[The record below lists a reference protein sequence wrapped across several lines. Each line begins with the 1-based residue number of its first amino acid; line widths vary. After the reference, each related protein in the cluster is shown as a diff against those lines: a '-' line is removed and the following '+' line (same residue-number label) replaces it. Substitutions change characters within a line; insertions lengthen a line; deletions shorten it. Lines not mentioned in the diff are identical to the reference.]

1 MPLRAELC
9 SVFGVFCDFVCL
21 TRRLVLHWTQ
31 RGAERAKREVLM
43 AGAKRNID
51 FTRGSI
57 VGSIVAFSMPIVF
70 GELLQNLYNSVD
82 AFVVGNFAG
91 KTALAAVTVG
101 GVISNMVVMFFNG
114 MSVGANVTISKAFGR
129 SNLDELRRKVR
140 VAFTFSLLLGV
151 TFSLLGIAFTPQ
163 LLRLAGT
170 QAEYYAEALTYLR
183 IYLAGLMFTV
193 IYNNAAGIL
202 RAVGDSRTPF
212 LILALACGVNIVL
225 DVAFTGVL
233 RLGVTGVA
241 LATVF
246 SQGLSTVLAYRAIAV
261 GQGTH
266 CIDFGELFREGGE
279 TVREILGVGM
289 AAGVQ
294 SALIGLSNI
303 FVTRYM
309 NLFSTAS
316 VAGIGVAQ
324 RIDRFVILPAK
335 SFGITMTTF
344 VSQNL
349 GAGRDERV
357 REGVKQCLL
366 TALGVTLS
374 LSALVYIFAHA
385 CVTLFNQDPEVV
397 AVGAAMVRVLAL
409 AFWVMAVREVLLGY
423 LRGYG
428 KSFLPMLLS
437 LIGMIGVRQAYLA
450 ATLLTARPQI
460 QHLYFCYPIG
470 WGATTLLLFGYY
482 LLVRKQFS
490 RREADLV

>member
-1 MPLRAELC
+1 MVRMRQ
-9 SVFGVFCDFVCL
+9 S
-21 TRRLVLHWTQ
+21 
-31 RGAERAKREVLM
+31 
-43 AGAKRNID
+43 ID
-51 FTRGSI
+51 FTQGNI
-57 VGSIVAFSMPIVF
+57 VVAIVAFSLPIVL

-82 AFVVGNFAG
+82 AIVVGNYAG
-91 KTALAAVTVG
+91 KSALAAVTVG

-114 MSVGANVTISKAFGR
+114 MSVGANVTISKAYGR
-129 SNLDELRRKVR
+129 SDVRELRAKVR

-151 TFSLLGIAFTPQ
+151 GLSLLGILFTPQ
-163 LLRLAGT
+163 LLHLAGT
-170 QAEYYAEALTYLR
+170 QEEYFAEALTYLR

-212 LILALACGVNIVL
+212 RILVIACGVNIVL
-225 DVAFTGVL
+225 DLLLTGAL
-233 RLGVTGVA
+233 GLGVTGVA
-241 LATVF
+241 LATVG
-246 SQGLSTVLAYRAIAV
+246 SQALSTVLAYRAIGQ

-266 CIDFGELFREGGE
+266 CVDFAELFREGGA
-279 TVREILGVGM
+279 TVREILAIGM
-289 AAGVQ
+289 AAGLQ

-316 VAGIGVAQ
+316 VAGIGIAQ

-349 GAGRDERV
+349 GAGRGERV
-357 REGVKQCLL
+357 REGMKQCLF

-374 LSALVYIFAHA
+374 LSALVYVFARA
-385 CVTLFNQDPEVV
+385 CVMLFNPDPEVV
-397 AVGAAMVRVLAL
+397 AVGIAMVRVLAL
-409 AFWVMAVREVLLGY
+409 MFWVMAVREVLLGY

-428 KSFLPMLLS
+428 KSFLPMILS

-450 ATLLTARPQI
+450 LTLHTAQPQI
-460 QHLYFCYPIG
+460 AHIYRCYPIG
-470 WGATTLLLFGYY
+470 WAATTALLLLYF
-482 LLVRKQFS
+482 LLVRKKLS
-490 RREADLV
+490 PAGVSIS

>member
-1 MPLRAELC
+1 MGAA
-9 SVFGVFCDFVCL
+9 V
-21 TRRLVLHWTQ
+21 HTQ
-31 RGAERAKREVLM
+31 
-43 AGAKRNID
+43 RNID
-51 FTRGSI
+51 FTQGNI
-57 VGSIVAFSMPIVF
+57 VGSIVAFSMPIVL
-70 GELLQNLYNSVD
+70 GELLQTLYNSVD
-82 AFVVGNFAG
+82 AIVVGNFAG
-91 KTALAAVTVG
+91 KNALAAVTVG

-114 MSVGANVTISKAFGR
+114 MSVGANVTISKAYGYG
-129 SNLDELRRKVR
+129 DEEELRGKVR

-151 TFSLLGIAFTPQ
+151 AFSLLGIVFTPQ

-170 QAEYYAEALTYLR
+170 QEEYYAEALIYLR

-212 LILALACGVNIVL
+212 RILALSCGINIVL
-225 DVAFTGVL
+225 DVALSGVL

-246 SQGLSTVLAYRAIAV
+246 SQALSTVLAYRAIDR

-266 CIDFGELFREGGE
+266 CVDFRELFAEGGA
-279 TVREILGVGM
+279 TVREILSVGM
-289 AAGVQ
+289 AAGLQ

-316 VAGIGVAQ
+316 VAGIGIAQ

-349 GAGRDERV
+349 GAGREERV
-357 REGVKQCLL
+357 RSGARKCLL
-366 TALGVTLS
+366 TALGATLT
-374 LSALVYIFAHA
+374 LSALVYIFARA
-385 CVTLFNQDPEVV
+385 CVALFNPEPEVV
-397 AVGAAMVRVLAL
+397 AVGVAMVRVMAL
-409 AFWVMAVREVLLGY
+409 MFWIMAVREVLLGY

-428 KSFLPMLLS
+428 KSIVPMVLS

-450 ATLLTARPQI
+450 ITLGTAQPDIAHIYR
-460 QHLYFCYPIG
+460 CYPIG
-470 WGATTLLLFGYY
+470 WASTTLLLIGYY
-482 LLVRKQFS
+482 LVIRKRLS
-490 RREADLV
+490 SPGRGH

>member
-1 MPLRAELC
+1 MLQL
-9 SVFGVFCDFVCL
+9 
-21 TRRLVLHWTQ
+21 Q
-31 RGAERAKREVLM
+31 K
-43 AGAKRNID
+43 KID
-51 FTRGSI
+51 FTQGNI
-57 VGSIVAFSMPIVF
+57 VGAIVAFSMPIVL

-82 AFVVGNFAG
+82 AIVVGNLVG

-101 GVISNMVVMFFNG
+101 GVISNMVIMFFNG
-114 MSVGANVTISKAFGR
+114 MSVGANVTISKAYGR
-129 SNLDELRRKVR
+129 GNGEELKRKVR
-140 VAFTFSLLLGV
+140 VALTFSLLLGV
-151 TFSLLGIAFTPQ
+151 AFSLLGILFTPQ

-170 QAEYYAEALTYLR
+170 QAEYFAEALTYLR

-225 DVAFTGVL
+225 DIAFTGAL

-241 LATVF
+241 LATVC
-246 SQGLSTVLAYRAIAV
+246 SQALSTVLAYRAIER
-261 GQGTH
+261 GQGTR
-266 CIDFGELFREGGE
+266 CIDFGELFRAGGE

-289 AAGVQ
+289 AAGLQ

-309 NLFSTAS
+309 NLFDTAS
-316 VAGIGVAQ
+316 VAGIGIAQ

-349 GAGRDERV
+349 GAGQSERV
-357 REGVKQCLL
+357 GEGTRKCLL
-366 TALGVTLS
+366 TALGVTLTF
-374 LSALVYIFAHA
+374 SALVYVFARE
-385 CVTLFNQDPEVV
+385 CVMLFNPETEVV
-397 AVGAAMVRVLAL
+397 AVGVAMVRVLGL
-409 AFWVMAVREVLLGY
+409 MFWVMAVREVLLGY

-428 KSFLPMLLS
+428 KSFWPMVLS

-450 ATLLTARPQI
+450 LTLHTAQPDIEHIYR
-460 QHLYFCYPIG
+460 CYPIG
-470 WGATTLLLFGYY
+470 WAATTLLLLIYY
-482 LLVRKQFS
+482 LAVRKRLPQ
-490 RREADLV
+490 